1 MISANRW
8 YASINDVIKKPN
20 EKGRLSSLIFE
31 NKNLQLRYY
40 SPKKKD
46 NQIPHEQDE
55 IYLIAKGSGKFVK
68 NKKEIYFNTGDII
81 LVPKK
86 ENHYFKDFTDDFA
99 TWVIFYS

>member
-8 YASINDVIKKPN
+8 YASISDVIKRPN

-68 NKKEIYFNTGDII
+68 KINMWKPSLEENALLEELMIKI
-81 LVPKK
+81 LQYVVFL
-86 ENHYFKDFTDDFA
+86 N
-99 TWVIFYS
+99 VNL